1 MSEMAMLRQ
10 PSRRLPTFSMNFP
23 FYSENVTARVAS
35 LTSSRRLQKYIAIR
49 TGETFNK
56 LRVVEATKSG

>member
-1 MSEMAMLRQ
+1 MH
-10 PSRRLPTFSMNFP
+10 FP